1 MKAAE
6 LKEEEILKLVNHFTK
21 LKEEG
26 KYIMPPN
33 TIMLSVKKVLINEK
47 IHLTEE
53 QKKTLAYSIHETPQ
67 VVVALGESVKWLGV
81 GDKVLISPQYNLL
94 AYAIP
99 ISIQE
104 FDKYN
109 FWVVE
114 PGSSVSL
121 ILERYEN
128 K

>member
-1 MKAAE
+1 MKTAE
-6 LKEEEILKLVNHFTK
+6 INQEEILKLVNHFTK

-26 KYIMPPN
+26 KYIMSPS
-33 TIMLSVKKVLINEK
+33 TIMLAVKKKEPSKVF
-47 IHLTEE
+47 LTEE
-53 QKKTLAYSIHETPQ
+53 QKKKIDVNVTDVSL
-67 VVVALGESVKWLGV
+67 VVVTVGETVKWLGV

-99 ISIQE
+99 IPIQE

-121 ILERYEN
+121 ILERW
-128 K
+128 KIKT